1 MVEKTGAITKESFK
15 IKINK
20 KINKK
25 KRTVLRRV
33 GYNGIPLKIP
43 L

>member
-1 MVEKTGAITKESFK
+1 MVEKTGAITKEGFK
-15 IKINK
+15 I

-33 GYNGIPLKIP
+33 GYNGIPLKLP